1 MERDGDRMRYL
12 NSAFFF
18 TPTGQVGPRSDKI
31 HLVPFGEYVP
41 LANLLPFVHKMVEG
55 IGDFVPGSKFV
66 TFPTGKGDAG
76 VLVCYEGIFPEL
88 ARGYIRQ
95 GSRFLVNITNDAWFG
110 RSSAPM
116 QHLSMYA
123 FRAVE
128 NRVPVVRAANT
139 GISSF
144 IDSTGRIADTTPLFH
159 EAVLVG
165 EIRLTNRVT
174 FHTLHGDLFV
184 HLLCAGFV
192 LLLVGVARRK
202 RDRGQEFTR

>member
-1 MERDGDRMRYL
+1 M
-12 NSAFFF
+12 
-18 TPTGQVGPRSDKI
+18 T
-31 HLVPFGEYVP
+31 
-41 LANLLPFVHKMVEG
+41 G
-55 IGDFVPGSKFV
+55 IGDFVPGRSYV

-76 VLVCYEGIFPEL
+76 VLICFEGIFPEL

-110 RSSAPM
+110 RSSAPW

-139 GISSF
+139 GISSL
-144 IDSTGRIADTTPLFH
+144 IDSTGRIADTTSLFE

-165 EIRLTNRVT
+165 DIRLTNRVT
-174 FHTLHGDLFV
+174 FHTRYGNVFV
-184 HLLCAGFV
+184 HLVCAVFV
-192 LLLVGVARRK
+192 AALVTATRRRK
-202 RDRGQEFTR
+202 ITGQEYLR